1 MNAGLAAF
9 GGFLLTLGF
18 ALIIA
23 TPEVFMTYGP
33 NNTGPMAAFLA
44 VILAPSGAG
53 LLVYGLTAGD
63 LGSS

>member
-1 MNAGLAAF
+1 MKAGLTAF

-33 NNTGPMAAFLA
+33 NNTGAMIGFLG
-44 VILAPSGAG
+44 VILAPVGAG
-53 LLVYGLTAGD
+53 MLVYGLATNRP
-63 LGSS
+63 